1 MTDYQKYQLQWMID
15 HDHPLD
21 EMVSEMLAMQTDG
34 EKIVFD
40 GDVAD
45 LFSEWEYSNGFCGEI
60 WACKKEWQDAEEKLL
75 DQHTS
80 DMSITVGHIIDN
92 PTFDTEMAVKIGR
105 WDEEKC
111 DWIPLYDS
119 RADDDDDEIPAD
131 LLIEKVTYMTID
143 DGQLVLEVNR

>member
-1 MTDYQKYQLQWMID
+1 MTNYQKYQLQWMID

-34 EKIVFD
+34 DKIAFD

-45 LFSEWEYSNGFCGEI
+45 LFSEWEYSCGFGGEI
-60 WACKKEWQDAEEKLL
+60 WACEKEWQDAEEKLL
-75 DQHTS
+75 DHHTT

-105 WDEEKC
+105 WSPVEC

-119 RADDDDDEIPAD
+119 RQTDDEIPAD
-131 LLIEKVTYMTID
+131 LLIEKVRYITID
-143 DGQLVLEVNR
+143 DGQLILEVK